1 MRLTEVLLLATLLFS
16 VGLYGVLTRRHAVA
30 LLLSIELMANAANV
44 VFVAFATLRGGPG
57 EALVLFALVVTVSE
71 VAVGLALVMLLYR
84 RHGDT
89 ILDLAREAR
98 H

>member
-1 MRLTEVLLLATLLFS
+1 MRLTDVLLLATMVFS
-16 VGLYGVLTRRHAVA
+16 IGLYGVLTRRQAVA
-30 LLLSIELMANAANV
+30 LLLSIELMANAANI

-71 VAVGLALVMLLYR
+71 VAVGLALVMLMYR

-89 ILDLAREAR
+89 VLDLAREAKQ
-98 H
+98 

>member
-1 MRLTEVLLLATLLFS
+1 MRLSDVLLLATLVFS
-16 VGLYGVLTRRHAVA
+16 IGLYGVLTRRHAVA
-30 LLLSIELMANAANV
+30 LLLSIELMANAANI
-44 VFVAFATLRGGPG
+44 VFVAFATLKGGPG
-57 EALVLFALVVTVSE
+57 EALVLFALVVIVSE

-89 ILDLAREAR
+89 VLDLAREAR

>member
-1 MRLTEVLLLATLLFS
+1 MRLTDVLLLATLLFS
-16 VGLYGVLTRRHAVA
+16 IGLYGVLTRRHAVA

-57 EALVLFALVVTVSE
+57 EVLVLFALVVTVSE

-89 ILDLAREAR
+89 VLDLAREAR

>member
-1 MRLTEVLLLATLLFS
+1 MKLNEVLLLATLLFS

-89 ILDLAREAR
+89 VLDLAREAR

>member
-1 MRLTEVLLLATLLFS
+1 MRLTDVLLLATLVFS
-16 VGLYGVLTRRHAVA
+16 IGLYGVLTRRHAVA

-89 ILDLAREAR
+89 VLDLARETK

>member
-1 MRLTEVLLLATLLFS
+1 MRLSDLLLLSTLLFS
-16 VGLYGVLTRRHAVA
+16 IGIYGVVTRRHAVA

-44 VFVAFATLRGGPG
+44 AFVAFATLKGGPG
-57 EALVLFALVVTVSE
+57 EALVLFSLVITVSE

-89 ILDLAREAR
+89 VLDLAREAKY
-98 H
+98 

>member
-1 MRLTEVLLLATLLFS
+1 MRLPDVLFLATLLFS
-16 VGLYGVLTRRHAVA
+16 IGLYGAVTRRHAVA

-44 VFVAFATLRGGPG
+44 AFVAFATLRGGPG
-57 EALVLFALVVTVSE
+57 EALVLFSLVVIVSE

-89 ILDLAREAR
+89 VLDLAREAK

>member
-16 VGLYGVLTRRHAVA
+16 IGLYGVLTRRHAVA

-89 ILDLAREAR
+89 VLDLAREAR